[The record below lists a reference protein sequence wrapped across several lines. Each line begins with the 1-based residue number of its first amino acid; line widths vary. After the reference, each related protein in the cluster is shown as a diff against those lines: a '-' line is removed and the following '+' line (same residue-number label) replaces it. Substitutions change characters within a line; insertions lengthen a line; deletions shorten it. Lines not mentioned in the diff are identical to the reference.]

1 MFLFQ
6 LGSNI
11 QLSLVELESIFSKN
25 KVKQINNHVVL
36 VETQGR
42 SALEL
47 QSILG
52 GTVKISQIVCPQ
64 SKLTQEQIEQ
74 KIADFLSSQIKDRLT
89 FAIAELDRDH
99 LPKLDLT
106 KIKRLIAKT
115 SDKNIRYIEDSRA
128 GLSAAILLHQTDVVE
143 IMVCRDRAGNTIIGK
158 TVSVQNIDTW
168 SLRDRGKPE
177 TSHKRGLLPPK
188 VARMLVNVSLGQDVF
203 NKDIC
208 HQYTLLDPF
217 CGSGTIP
224 FEAITMNFGRI
235 YGSDLSK
242 DAISQAQQNFNWFQ
256 TNFSPELID
265 TVVVKF
271 FTSDVAQINQHLEND
286 SISHIVT
293 EPFLGKQTPMV
304 NQIPDIA
311 KGLEKLYLGAFKSWQ
326 TILKPQAKIVIIFPN
341 WIELKN
347 PFSWQNLVAKIASF
361 GYTPIDQPIIYQRP
375 SAKVLREIWQFE
387 LHK

>member
-74 KIADFLSSQIKDRLT
+74 KIADFLTSQIKDRLT

>member
-6 LGSNI
+6 LGSNV
-11 QLSLVELESIFSKN
+11 QLSLAELESVFSKD
-25 KVKQINNHVVL
+25 KVKQINNHVAL
-36 VETQGR
+36 VETQDC

-52 GTVKISQIVCPQ
+52 GTIKIGEVIYPQ
-64 SKLTQEQIEQ
+64 TKLDQNQIEQ
-74 KIADFLSSQIKDRLT
+74 KIADFLTTQIKDKLT
-89 FAIAELDRDH
+89 FAVAELDRDH

-106 KIKRLIAKT
+106 KIKRLIT
-115 SDKNIRYIEDSRA
+115 QNSDKNIRYIESSRA
-128 GLSAAILLHQTDVVE
+128 GLSAAVLLHQTDVVE
-143 IMVCRDRAGNTIIGK
+143 VLVCRDRMGNTIIGK
-158 TVSVQNIDTW
+158 TVTVQDIDTW

-188 VARMLVNVSLGQDVF
+188 IARILVNLSLGQDVF
-203 NKDIC
+203 NKTNC
-208 HQYTLLDPF
+208 HQYCLLDPF

-224 FEAITMNFGRI
+224 FEAITMCFGHV
-235 YGSDLSK
+235 YGSDISK
-242 DAISQAQQNFNWFQ
+242 EAVAQAQANYNWFQ
-256 TNFSPELID
+256 TQFVSQSAVD
-265 TVVVKF
+265 VTAKF
-271 FTSDVAQINQHLEND
+271 FISDVAQINQYIEDNTVSHL
-286 SISHIVT
+286 VT
-293 EPFLGKQTPMV
+293 EPFLGKQTPQI
-304 NQIPDIA
+304 NQVPDIA

-347 PFSWQNLVAKIASF
+347 PYSWQNLVAKIANF
-361 GYTPIDQPIIYQRP
+361 GYTSIGQPIIYQRP